1 MTPSADAIKK
11 LTLERYDYLAEDNI
25 SGYDQMLRIAQQQ
38 PDTYWEN
45 QATAQK

>member
-11 LTLERYDYLAEDNI
+11 LTLERYDYLANDNI
-25 SGYDQMLRIAQQQ
+25 QGYDQMLQVAQRQ
-38 PDTYWEN
+38 PDAYWET